1 MSRALSLYLPRW
13 SIDLV
18 RRRRVRQ
25 SANGR
30 PPNRAPAREE
40 PREARIRGAG
50 RGMCAPSPLPTIL
63 LVQILAGAQRIVQRC
78 ERAAAAGVRPGM
90 TLAHA
95 RALLG
100 GWAVHVEPFDEARDR
115 KALAALAAW
124 AMRFSPIVAPDS
136 THGTDGL
143 FIDITGCQRL
153 FHSERRLLNT
163 IANTVHWLGFRA
175 RIASAQTYGCAWAAA
190 RFGEHERTIV
200 EAGMEHEMLAP
211 LPIAALRLE
220 EETIDG
226 LREVGIECIGHVLE
240 LPRLELVMRFGPDL
254 LRRLDQATGEADE
267 TIEPIRPRE
276 VPRVERLFNGPV
288 KQLEAI
294 LLTVRRLITELAE
307 ELQRLESGVRTLEL
321 ELERSDA
328 PPGRET
334 IELSRPSRN
343 GQHLWSLLRPKIEA
357 INLGFG
363 IERITLTAT
372 KTARL
377 RHRQG
382 SSWRDG
388 AHEGDDD
395 APLDE
400 ALGELVDTLASRLGP
415 QRTVRIHPVE
425 SHLPERAFAGQ
436 PLTARGDSREVAAAV
451 AAAERPSILLARPE
465 PADVM
470 AAPPD
475 GSPSWIRWRGVARR
489 IIKSVGP
496 ERIAGEWWTES
507 ATIAA
512 DDGARRRRVER
523 DNAAAPADDPAISCL
538 AARDYFKVQDEAGR
552 WLWVCRE
559 RASNRWF
566 VHGQWA

>member
-1 MSRALSLYLPRW
+1 M
-13 SIDLV
+13 
-18 RRRRVRQ
+18 
-25 SANGR
+25 
-30 PPNRAPAREE
+30 PARGE
-40 PREARIRGAG
+40 PHEANNNGTGRKSRG
-50 RGMCAPSPLPTIL
+50 SPPPAIL
-63 LVQILAGAQRIVQRC
+63 LVQTLAGAQRIVHRC

-100 GWAVHVEPFDEARDR
+100 GRAVHVEPFDEARDR

-124 AMRFSPIVAPDS
+124 AMRFSPLVAPDAA
-136 THGTDGL
+136 HGTNGL

-153 FHSERRLLNT
+153 FHGERRLVNT
-163 IANTVHWLGFRA
+163 IANTVHWMGFRA
-175 RIASAQTYGCAWAAA
+175 RIAVAHTYGCAWAAA
-190 RFGEHERTIV
+190 RFGQRERSIIETGL
-200 EAGMEHEMLAP
+200 EQETLAP
-211 LPIAALRLE
+211 LPVEALRLE
-220 EETIDG
+220 DETVDS

-240 LPRLELVMRFGPDL
+240 LPRLELVTRFGPDL

-267 TIEPIRPRE
+267 TIEPIRPKE

-294 LLTVRRLITELAE
+294 LLTVRELFTELAD

-328 PPGRET
+328 PAVCET
-334 IELSRPSRN
+334 IELSRPTRN
-343 GQHLWSLLRPKIEA
+343 GNHLWSLLRPKIET

-363 IERITLTAT
+363 IERITLAAI

-377 RHRQG
+377 RHRQA
-382 SSWRDG
+382 SSWRDDG
-388 AHEGDDD
+388 HDDNDD

-415 QRTVRIHPVE
+415 QRTVRIRPVE
-425 SHLPERAFAGQ
+425 SHVPERAFASQ
-436 PLTARGDSREVAAAV
+436 PVRGSREAREIGAAV
-451 AAAERPSILLARPE
+451 ADSERPSVLLARPE
-465 PADVM
+465 PAEVL

-475 GSPSWIRWRGVARR
+475 GAPSWMRWRGVARR
-489 IIKSVGP
+489 IVRSVGP
-496 ERIAGEWWTES
+496 ERIAGEWWRDDE
-507 ATIAA
+507 APAA
-512 DDGARRRRVER
+512 DEGAHQRRVGQ
-523 DNAAAPADDPAISCL
+523 DAAAAPADDPAISCL

-559 RASNRWF
+559 LASNRWF